1 MGDPVR
7 RSTIAVTEV
16 TDGKFRSGQVWTYRT
31 RVGEESSRAFVGR
44 VDQLA
49 TGERIVHVALVGLR
63 IENPLA
69 DGGCQSILS
78 HAPVLESSC
87 SQSVLELQ
95 DQSMIVGTFEEGY
108 ATWRNAFDGGGGGFF
123 TVELKELPDLV
134 EFALRQHPNSSHE
147 R

>member
-1 MGDPVR
+1 MR

-63 IENPLA
+63 MENPQVE
-69 DGGCQSILS
+69 GGYQSIIS

-95 DQSMIVGTFEEGY
+95 DQSMIVEMFAEGY
-108 ATWRNAFDGGGGGFF
+108 ATWREAFDSGGGGFF

-134 EFALRQHPNSSHE
+134 EFALRQPPTSLDES
-147 R
+147 